1 MPYPEPGHT
10 AFPSGRK
17 DYHRNVFFCKG
28 VGWYN
33 YVSNT
38 RYSIGKGGTMIARYT
53 RPEMG
58 KLWDLENK
66 YRKWLDVEIAACEAW
81 AELGEIPRDALSS
94 IKKKAMFNVNKI
106 DEIEKVVKHDVIA
119 FLTSVAQSLGPESR
133 FIHKGLTSSDI
144 LDTALALLMREA
156 ANVII
161 QDIIELMDVLK
172 KQAYKYKETLMIG
185 RSHGVHAEPM
195 TFGIKF
201 ALWYEDMKRNLYRVK
216 RAREAISVG
225 KLSGA
230 VGTFS
235 NVPPAVEEKV
245 CKKLG
250 LKPEPVATQVVQRD
264 RHAEYLLAFALVAAS
279 VEKIALEIRHLQR
292 TEVLEAE
299 EPFMAG
305 QKGSSAMPHK
315 RNPIG
320 CENLSGLARLVRSN
334 ALAALENVAL
344 WHERDISHSSVER
357 VIIPDSSILTDYMLN
372 RMKAII
378 DKLHVYPK
386 RMKENMAMSFGLFN
400 SQRVML
406 ALIDKGLDRD
416 YAYDIVQRNAMKSWK
431 TGSQF
436 RKLLSRDADIKRYL
450 TAKDIDAI
458 FDLKYYLKNTDYIF
472 KRVFGQK
479 R

>member
-1 MPYPEPGHT
+1 
-10 AFPSGRK
+10 
-17 DYHRNVFFCKG
+17 
-28 VGWYN
+28 
-33 YVSNT
+33 
-38 RYSIGKGGTMIARYT
+38 MIARYT

-66 YRKWLDVEIAACEAW
+66 YHKWLDVEIAACEAW
-81 AELGEIPRDALSS
+81 AELGEIPRDVLRT
-94 IKKKAMFNVNKI
+94 IRKKAMFDVNKI
-106 DEIEKVVKHDVIA
+106 DGIEKVVKHDVIA
-119 FLTSVAQSLGPESR
+119 FLTSVAQSLGPEAR
-133 FIHKGLTSSDI
+133 FMHKGLTSSDI
-144 LDTALALLMREA
+144 LDTALALLMRDA
-156 ANVII
+156 SDMII
-161 QDIIELMDVLK
+161 KDIIELMDVLK

-185 RSHGVHAEPM
+185 RSHGIHAEPM
-195 TFGIKF
+195 TFGLKF
-201 ALWYEDMKRNLYRVK
+201 ALWYEDMKRNLSRIK
-216 RAREAISVG
+216 KARETISVG

-235 NVPPAVEEKV
+235 NIPPAIEEKV

-250 LKPEPVATQVVQRD
+250 LRPEPVATQIVQRD
-264 RHAEYLLAFALVAAS
+264 RHAEYLLTLALVAAS
-279 VEKIALEIRHLQR
+279 VEKIAVEIRHLQR

-334 ALAALENVAL
+334 AMAALENIAL

-372 RMKAII
+372 RLKGIL

-386 RMKENMAMSFGLFN
+386 RMKENMLKSYGLFN

-406 ALIDKGLDRD
+406 ALIDKGLNRD
-416 YAYDIVQRNAMKSWK
+416 FAYDIVQRNAMKSWQ
-431 TGSQF
+431 TGAQF
-436 RKLLSRDADIKRYL
+436 RKILFRDTDVKRYL
-450 TAKDIDAI
+450 TAKEVEDI
-458 FDLKYYLKNTDYIF
+458 FDLKYYLKNVDYIF
-472 KRVFGQK
+472 KRVFGQA